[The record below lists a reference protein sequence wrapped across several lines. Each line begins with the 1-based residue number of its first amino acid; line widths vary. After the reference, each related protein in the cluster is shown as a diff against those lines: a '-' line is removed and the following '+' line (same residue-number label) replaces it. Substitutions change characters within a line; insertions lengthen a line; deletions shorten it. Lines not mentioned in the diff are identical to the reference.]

1 MFRPNMVI
9 KHPMERW
16 RNILQNILDKWSLI
30 QPPTNLK
37 WLPKPSNTLTTI
49 KKQYKMKPKALAG
62 AINTRISHYQMGM
75 QLPKVFKQHF
85 T

>member
-37 WLPKPSNTLTTI
+37 CLPKPNNTLSTI
-49 KKQYKMKPKALAG
+49 KKQYKMKPKSLAG
-62 AINTRISHYQMGM
+62 AINTRIFHYQTGM
-75 QLPKVFKQHF
+75 QLHKVFK
-85 T
+85 